1 MKREFLKGIEGLTE
15 EAIDKI
21 MAEHGKSIEAE
32 KAKTSALK
40 AENDTLKA
48 DKKSLEEKIT
58 TLSEKADSDADYKQQ
73 LEALQKQIKEEKE
86 AAEKEAADKE
96 QTEAILAVFGDKKF
110 TSDYVKNGIVADMKA
125 EILKPE
131 NKGKGYAEIAEAL
144 TKDKDGI
151 FANPNPPAD
160 MTGMGTGDDF
170 TQSDLGKLNMAD
182 YIAARNQM
190 KG

>member
-15 EAIDKI
+15 ESIDKI

-58 TLSEKADSDADYKQQ
+58 TLSEKADTDADYKQQ
-73 LEALQKQIKEEKE
+73 LETLQKQIKEEKE

-160 MTGMGTGDDF
+160 MTGMGGVELGTNDD
-170 TQSDLGKLNMAD
+170 
-182 YIAARNQM
+182 AARAVM
-190 KG
+190 GLPPLK

>member
-1 MKREFLKGIEGLTE
+1 MKREFLKAIEGLTE

-21 MAEHGKSIEAE
+21 MAENGKDIEAE
-32 KAKTSALK
+32 KAKTNALK

-48 DKKSLEEKIT
+48 DKKSLEDKISEMT
-58 TLSEKADSDADYKQQ
+58 EKADSDADYKSQ

-125 EILKPE
+125 EIQKPE

-144 TKDKDGI
+144 TKDKEGI
-151 FANPNPPAD
+151 FANPNPPAP
-160 MTGMGTGDDF
+160 MPGMGDNFDVTDD
-170 TQSDLGKLNMAD
+170 
-182 YIAARNQM
+182 AARAVM
-190 KG
+190 GLPPLK

>member
-1 MKREFLKGIEGLTE
+1 MKREFLKAIEGLTD

-21 MAEHGKSIEAE
+21 MAENGKDIEAE
-32 KAKTSALK
+32 KAKTNALK

-58 TLSEKADSDADYKQQ
+58 ELSEKATSDADYKAQ

-160 MTGMGTGDDF
+160 MKGMGNNFDMTDD
-170 TQSDLGKLNMAD
+170 
-182 YIAARNQM
+182 AARAVM
-190 KG
+190 GLPPLK